1 MLEAQLLFA
10 GSCLGGPTRNVVRP
24 HCSLGP
30 PAPAGHWGCWR
41 RRPHLPRGRQ
51 PGRCSRTRSGLH
63 THAGFPQTGFQVDL
77 ALEMPSWGEN
87 TAVRNRLV
95 FPTLKAP
102 ELGPGAPS
110 GRAVGVRAEL
120 VEEVGWEQFWGPI
133 CGIEPPVCRGR
144 RRVLARFQT
153 GDTTGPCSLQN
164 CRVRSHSLQPTL
176 PLVPDTGWAASGQP
190 AHRHL
195 PCPPGAAASHRW
207 QLPASYRWVFDFLWV
222 EHLLILLYAS
232 LQFIFL

>member
-10 GSCLGGPTRNVVRP
+10 GSRPGGPNRSVVWP

-30 PAPAGHWGCWR
+30 PAPCRTLGLLETP
-41 RRPHLPRGRQ
+41 PHLPRGRQ
-51 PGRCSRTRSGLH
+51 PGRCSGTGSGLH
-63 THAGFPQTGFQVDL
+63 TQAGFPQTGFQVDL
-77 ALEMPSWGEN
+77 ALELPSWGEN

-164 CRVRSHSLQPTL
+164 CRVRSHSFQPTL
-176 PLVPDTGWAASGQP
+176 PLVPDTGWASSGQP

-195 PCPPGAAASHRW
+195 PCPPGAPASPRW
-207 QLPASYRWVFDFLWV
+207 QLPASYRWVFVFCGLS
-222 EHLLILLYAS
+222 IC
-232 LQFIFL
+232 